1 MPALRSTNMD
11 LDLYLRFLLALALV
25 LGLIL
30 ALAWAVRR
38 FGPGARL
45 LPVKGRLR
53 RLSIQEVSTLDA
65 RRRLVL
71 LRRDAT
77 EYLVLLG
84 PTQDLLLDK
93 ADAPSSPQEDAPDAT
108 APGEDLSGNRAT
120 QATSAAVVDP
130 S

>member
-1 MPALRSTNMD
+1 MD
-11 LDLYLRFLLALALV
+11 FDLYFRFLLALALV

-30 ALAWAVRR
+30 ALAWLVRR

-53 RLSIQEVSTLDA
+53 RLSVQEVSTLDA

-93 ADAPSSPQEDAPDAT
+93 ADAADSLEEDAPAEA
-108 APGEDLSGNRAT
+108 APARTPSESGS
-120 QATSAAVVDP
+120 QAPRETSATVVDP